1 MKKKNESQGNLRLS
15 QQSPVPSTNQMDK
28 KSQASLQNSQNKVS
42 KDRKS
47 GLSGVSGT
55 RKNGAKVSLLF
66 DK

>member
-1 MKKKNESQGNLRLS
+1 
-15 QQSPVPSTNQMDK
+15 MDK
-28 KSQASLQNSQNKVS
+28 KSQSSLLNSQNKVS

-66 DK
+66 EKWLFIVQTGGEFYRDVP